1 MFRLRCLL
9 VACVLA
15 ATGCTS
21 DTSPQEVTL
30 SSANLV
36 RGGFSLAM
44 TTHGLALITG
54 DSEIAVRD
62 ADLSAGKEDYL
73 EQAAT
78 AIDESTLAVTAN
90 SRLGLV
96 KKDGSA
102 TSVECRG
109 CVSVMW
115 TGHDLV
121 VLMASTGEGQTFD
134 LVSFGRDLQRT
145 GSVTLRRLT
154 ERTDPEQQRNVSE
167 VSLLAAND
175 ATVWLAYTDR
185 FGFAR
190 GGSRT
195 IAAYSR
201 EGRLLRSTRVPGL
214 IYSKAI
220 SSDGRYLAVADG
232 GSGGACLTIGELDVI
247 DLVAMRGLDTSPR
260 IPNKALLEAAPNDV
274 PSLNFAADEL
284 VWRGATL
291 FATGE
296 TSRGN
301 DPAGK
306 AACDLEARRWIREY
320 DTTTQSFSDKEA
332 TRDIGVYVG
341 PACEDRGKRVSNS
354 DKWEVIGKSRRQWV
368 FQGQFLY
375 RPSPQDCVVK

>member
-1 MFRLRCLL
+1 MFRLRYLL
-9 VACVLA
+9 LACVLA

-21 DTSPQEVTL
+21 DTSRPEVTL

-44 TTHGLALITG
+44 TTDGLAIIKG

-62 ADLSAGKEDYL
+62 ADLGAGKEDYL

-96 KKDGSA
+96 KQDGSA

-115 TGHDLV
+115 TGRDLV
-121 VLMASTGEGQTFD
+121 VLMPSTGEGQSFD
-134 LVSFGRDLQRT
+134 LVSFDRDLHRT

-214 IYSKAI
+214 IYNKAI
-220 SSDGRYLAVADG
+220 SPDGRYLAVADG
-232 GSGGACLTIGELDVI
+232 GSGGACITIGELDVI
-247 DLVAMRGLDTSPR
+247 DLVTMRGLDTSPR
-260 IPNKALLEAAPNDV
+260 IPNKALLEAAPDDV

-306 AACDLEARRWIREY
+306 AGCDSEARRWIREY
-320 DTTTQSFSDKEA
+320 DATTQSFSDKES
-332 TRDIGVYVG
+332 TRDIGVYIG
-341 PACEDRGKRVSNS
+341 PTCEDRGKRVSTS
-354 DKWEVIGKSRRQWV
+354 DKWEVMGKSNRQWV
-368 FQGQFLY
+368 FRGQFLY